1 MQWGNTE
8 NSFFRHK
15 HIAEKG
21 KFAENHN
28 DKNVFI
34 FKLFYIFAT

>member
-8 NSFFRHK
+8 KQLFWHK
-15 HIAEKG
+15 HITEKS
-21 KFAENHN
+21 KLAENHN

-34 FKLFYIFAT
+34 FKMFYIFAT